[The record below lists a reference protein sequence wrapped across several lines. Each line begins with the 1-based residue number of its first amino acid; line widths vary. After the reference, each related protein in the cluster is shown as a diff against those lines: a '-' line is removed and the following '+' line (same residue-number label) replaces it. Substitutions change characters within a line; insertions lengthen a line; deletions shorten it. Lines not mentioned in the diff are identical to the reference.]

1 MPVAFGNVSVAKCL
15 LEVGLEGGAWCASY
29 SGKAKVVRTVCHNHR
44 AVLNVLEEQ
53 SEELQYWRKV
63 SFVVEDL
70 VGRAV
75 RGEGWRFRASS
86 QESLSQ
92 IAPSTP
98 TSGHRSN
105 PCNHDWLLAKE
116 SEGFRSSK
124 AYAQGQVSPR
134 PKQWLI
140 PQQPRTG
147 QRHTPRP
154 QGTVVGMTMAE
165 IVQSRFPYLVIRGHQ
180 QKLLYCS

>member
-15 LEVGLEGGAWCASY
+15 LEVGLEGGAWRASY

-75 RGEGWRFRASS
+75 RGEGWRF
-86 QESLSQ
+86 
-92 IAPSTP
+92 
-98 TSGHRSN
+98 
-105 PCNHDWLLAKE
+105 
-116 SEGFRSSK
+116 
-124 AYAQGQVSPR
+124 QG
-134 PKQWLI
+134 
-140 PQQPRTG
+140 QQPRISVTNC
-147 QRHTPRP
+147 TKYTNKWP
-154 QGTVVGMTMAE
+154 QKQPL
-165 IVQSRFPYLVIRGHQ
+165 QS
-180 QKLLYCS
+180 